1 VSSLNGSQYISL
13 ISPIFTY
20 LLLVYVSGV
29 RMLEDRSNKKWADN
43 LEYQEYKKT
52 TPILF
57 FKI

>member
-1 VSSLNGSQYISL
+1 
-13 ISPIFTY
+13 
-20 LLLVYVSGV
+20 V